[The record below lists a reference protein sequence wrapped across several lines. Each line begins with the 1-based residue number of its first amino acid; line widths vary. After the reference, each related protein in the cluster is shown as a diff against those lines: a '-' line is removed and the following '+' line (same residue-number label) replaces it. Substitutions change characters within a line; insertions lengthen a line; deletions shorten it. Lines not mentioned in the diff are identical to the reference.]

1 MNKKEELKSRVNFS
15 YYEENLTQKEIG
27 SLLNISR
34 QRVNAILNA
43 NSNHKNTGPT
53 VAIPKDRLE
62 RIGIN
67 EENKDAEIKIDG
79 QSIVIKRK
87 NK

>member
-1 MNKKEELKSRVNFS
+1 M
-15 YYEENLTQKEIG
+15 
-27 SLLNISR
+27 
-34 QRVNAILNA
+34 
-43 NSNHKNTGPT
+43 
-53 VAIPKDRLE
+53 LE